1 MAKIIRL
8 KTPQD
13 NMVEALE
20 DILKMAKRGELT
32 NYILAAKRSDGE
44 VITSWANADVVERN
58 ELVSHLQI
66 DVVYSVIEA
75 NMDKLVE
82 FV

>member
-13 NMVEALE
+13 TAVESLAEVLE
-20 DILKMAKRGELT
+20 MAKRGELI
-32 NYILAAKRSDGE
+32 NYILAAKRPDGE
-44 VITSWANADVVERN
+44 VVTSWANADVVERN

-75 NMDKLVE
+75 HMDRLVE
-82 FV
+82 RV